1 MNRLKPFIK
10 RCIRIIG
17 IPFIL
22 KDYYAFKKADQKIT
36 LGGADKDANKTPRFT
51 LSPKNFFP
59 QIKDKTIAT
68 GFDRHYVY
76 HTAWAIRKV
85 RDINPKKHIDVS
97 SSLYFCTH
105 ISAFFPTEF
114 YDYRPAELSG
124 LDGLKSMKGDLM
136 HLPFATD
143 SIESIS
149 CMHTIEHIGLGRYG
163 DPIDPNGDV
172 KAIEELK
179 RVVARGG
186 SLLFVTPVG
195 KPIIEF
201 NAHRIYAYQ
210 QIIDMFTKGPN
221 ALKLHEF
228 SLIRESKDGLIANA
242 TKEMADAEHYACG
255 CFWFTK

>member
-1 MNRLKPFIK
+1 MNMAKNNLKHNLKRL
-10 RCIRIIG
+10 IRIVG

-22 KDYYAFKKADQKIT
+22 NDYFKFKKASTNRFK
-36 LGGADKDANKTPRFT
+36 LSLRDAH
-51 LSPKNFFP
+51 P
-59 QIKDKTIAT
+59 QIKDKTMTT

-85 RDINPKKHIDVS
+85 RDIKPKKHIDIS

-105 ISAFFPTEF
+105 ISGFVPTEF

-124 LDGLKSMKGDLM
+124 LDGLTSHKGDLM
-136 HLPFATD
+136 KLPFATD
-143 SIESIS
+143 SVTSIS
-149 CMHTIEHIGLGRYG
+149 CMHTVEHIGLGRYG
-163 DPIDPNGDV
+163 DPIDPNGDI

-201 NAHRIYAYQ
+201 NAHRIYSYA
-210 QIIDMFTKGPN
+210 QIIEMFTKGPN
-221 ALKLHEF
+221 ALKLREF
-228 SLIRESKDGLIANA
+228 SLIPENEKGLDGTSRGLIANA
-242 TKEMADAEHYACG
+242 APEMADAEYYACG